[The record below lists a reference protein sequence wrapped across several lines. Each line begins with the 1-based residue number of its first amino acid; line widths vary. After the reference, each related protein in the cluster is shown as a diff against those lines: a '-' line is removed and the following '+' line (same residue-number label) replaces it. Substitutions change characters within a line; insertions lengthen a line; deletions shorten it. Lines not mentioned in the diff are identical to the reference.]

1 MKVVFFDGVCNLCNA
16 SVRFLKKYDKLQ
28 IFEIHSLQSEQAQIL
43 LKPHFSGNLPD
54 SIVYFNNNQ
63 VFTESDAVFEIL
75 WQLPFPWKLLY
86 VFKLTPKFL
95 RNSIYR
101 YIARNRYKWFGKCHI

>member
-16 SVRFLKKYDKLQ
+16 SVRFLNKYDKHQ
-28 IFEIHSLQSEQAQIL
+28 IFEIHSLQSEMALKL
-43 LKPHFSGNLPD
+43 LTPHFPQNLPD
-54 SIVYFNNNQ
+54 SIVYLNNNQ
-63 VFTESDAVFEIL
+63 ILTESDAVLEIL
-75 WQLPFPWKLLY
+75 KQLPFPWMLLY
-86 VFKLTPKFL
+86 IFKIIPKFF